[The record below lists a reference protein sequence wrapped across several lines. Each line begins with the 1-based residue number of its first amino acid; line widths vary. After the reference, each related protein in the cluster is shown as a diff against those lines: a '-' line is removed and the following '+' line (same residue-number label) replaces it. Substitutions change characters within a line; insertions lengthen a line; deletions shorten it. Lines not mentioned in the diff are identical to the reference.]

1 MSTFLSRVRSWAVP
15 FQTWHWALVPLLA
28 IVAYYMVLGVGF
40 LMDDYRLLT
49 LAQEPG
55 IDGRALLPFDSSWVP
70 PKGFYRPVGALF
82 TWELGWELW
91 GFNPVPYH
99 FTGLLLHSGCALALG
114 LWLAGATGRRG
125 LGWLAGALF
134 AVFPAH
140 LEAVAWLAAQWDALA
155 TLLGILSLWAF
166 TTWWHSGRRNR
177 WFYTGSVLLYGLAIF
192 TKESLFTFV
201 AVLGVAAW
209 YVSPPPP
216 NGWRAWGRLALAL
229 APFGLPI
236 AINIGL
242 RFAIIGELGNY
253 PTARGDIGSI
263 VWDSLIAYVR
273 VLLAPINPA
282 VLGGA
287 WVQITGALVSL
298 ALLVG
303 MAVWG
308 RAQARLLLLAG
319 AWVVITLAPALNSPF
334 LVNRDDLQNNRY
346 LYLPAAGYCV
356 GVAALM
362 YTGVVWARRWR
373 PMLVGSVALVILAGA
388 GLSWVQLQPWVQS
401 GMQAREITRSLLSLI
416 PPQPRQNGMVWYV
429 ENLPYTYKGAYMLY
443 IGLGLARVLTYGG
456 GDYPNI
462 LRLPEGDVETAAE
475 APLADESRDAFAFR
489 LAYDVSDDLYH
500 VDYISGVTKGD
511 TPPATSD
518 GGSGL
523 KVWDFRDCAQAT
535 INAWTAFQAT
545 AKCTRGS
552 GLLIEPEGSDPQLYG
567 SNLDIPIPT
576 GTYVRLRAAVS
587 YPLADRS
594 SSLRSEWLWHAQE
607 NDFAPERV
615 RIARIKR
622 DGKHNVYW
630 TFLRADEVGEKL
642 SQLRFD
648 PVDAK
653 VSATIAWLAVDVV
666 R

>member
-1 MSTFLSRVRSWAVP
+1 MSTFTSSLRRRVIP
-15 FQTWHWALVPLLA
+15 FQPWHWALVPLLA
-28 IVAYYMVLGVGF
+28 LVAYGMVLGVGF

-99 FTGLLLHSGCALALG
+99 LTGLLLHAGCALALG
-114 LWLAGATGRRG
+114 LWLAGATRRRG
-125 LGWLAGALF
+125 LGWLAGALS
-134 AVFPAH
+134 AVFPVH

-166 TTWWHSGRRNR
+166 TAWWRSDRRDWR
-177 WFYTGSVLLYGLAIF
+177 LYTGSVLLYGLAIF

-209 YVSPPPP
+209 YVSPPR
-216 NGWRAWGRLALAL
+216 GWREWGRLALTL
-229 APFGLPI
+229 APFGVPI
-236 AINIGL
+236 AINVGL

-263 VWDSLIAYVR
+263 VWDSLITYVR

-282 VLGGA
+282 VLGGT
-287 WVQITGALVSL
+287 WVQITGAVVSL

-303 MAVWG
+303 LAIWG
-308 RAQARLLLLAG
+308 RAQARLLLFAA
-319 AWVVITLAPALNSPF
+319 AWVVITLTPALNSPF

-356 GVAALM
+356 GVAALL
-362 YTGVVWARRWR
+362 YAAVVLARRRR
-373 PMLVGSVALVILAGA
+373 PVVVGSVVLTIMMGV

-401 GMQAREITRSLLSLI
+401 GTQAREITRSLWSLI

-443 IGLGLARVLTYGG
+443 AGLGLARALTYGG
-456 GDYPNI
+456 TEYANVS
-462 LRLPEGDVETAAE
+462 RLPNADVFTAGE
-475 APLADESRDAFAFR
+475 APIADEEHDAFAFR
-489 LAYDVSDDLYH
+489 LAYNERDGLYH
-500 VDYISGVTKGD
+500 VDYIAGVTQGD
-511 TPPATSD
+511 TLPSPSEAGTD
-518 GGSGL
+518 L
-523 KVWDFRDCAQAT
+523 KVWDFRGCEQA
-535 INAWTAFQAT
+535 IVSAWPAFGASVECIQ
-545 AKCTRGS
+545 GE
-552 GLLIEPEGSDPQLYG
+552 GLLMEAAGSDPQLYG
-567 SNLDIPIPT
+567 PDIDIPIPT
-576 GTYVRLRAAVS
+576 GTYVRLRASVS
-587 YPLADRS
+587 YLPDDSRS
-594 SSLRSEWLWHAQE
+594 DLHSEWLWHGSE

-615 RIARIKR
+615 RGMRIKR
-622 DGKHNVYW
+622 EGKLNVYW
-630 TFLRADEVGEKL
+630 TFLRADEVGERL

-648 PVDAK
+648 PVDANAR
-653 VSATIAWLAVDVV
+653 ATLAWLAVDVV